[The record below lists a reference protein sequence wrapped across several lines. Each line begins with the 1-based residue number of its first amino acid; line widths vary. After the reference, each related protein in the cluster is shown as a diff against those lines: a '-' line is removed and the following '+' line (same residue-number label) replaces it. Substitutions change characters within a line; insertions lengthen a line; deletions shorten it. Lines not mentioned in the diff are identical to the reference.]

1 MASEIEMFI
10 DRFPPSIQRLLK
22 SIRSVD
28 MDSER
33 TKLRVAIP
41 RSEDLVDEYGGVHG
55 AIVVSLSIAVSELLA
70 LMHAPPETRIVT
82 LNSYMLF
89 ERYPTE
95 WSSLEI
101 EANISTRT
109 SISMIVDVVCRADEY
124 VIARGSIVY
133 ALIPSAYAQ

>member
-1 MASEIEMFI
+1 MSSEIEAFI
-10 DRFPPSIQRLLK
+10 DRYPPPIQKLLR

-28 MDSER
+28 IDRER
-33 TKLRVAIP
+33 TKLHVVIP

-70 LMHAPPETRIVT
+70 LMHAPAETRIVT
-82 LNSYMLF
+82 LNSYVLF

-101 EANISTRT
+101 EAKISTRT
-109 SISMIVDVVCRADEY
+109 SISMIIDVLCRADEY
-124 VIARGSIVY
+124 IIARGSIVY
-133 ALIPSAYAQ
+133 ALIPSSFA